1 MTASPDRAPAPRRR
15 VAVLLPLLLAALL
28 LLAVVALG
36 LGAVRTPPADVL
48 RALTG
53 AGDELTSRILLELRL
68 PRVLVAALTGAMFA
82 ASGVI
87 LQGVVRNPLASPD
100 LVGVGAG
107 AGLAATVLLLAA
119 PAAPAWAL
127 PVGAFVGAWLG
138 FAAVYLLSRG
148 PGGLSPARLAL
159 IGIAVGS
166 ALGAMQQLVIV
177 RAPDGV
183 ASALA
188 FLVGTVY
195 GADWPRVTR
204 VLPWAAL
211 LPASMLLARRLD
223 VLSFGEDI
231 ATALGTRVNVARGV
245 ALSVAVGLAAAAV
258 TGSGILGF
266 VGLIA
271 PHLARLLV
279 GGLHAR
285 LLPLAMLLGALL
297 ALGADTVGRALLPP
311 LEIPAGI
318 VTTLIGAPYFL
329 WLLRRQGGK
338 A

>member
-1 MTASPDRAPAPRRR
+1 MERGGALARPGGRALALAPA
-15 VAVLLPLLLAALL
+15 LLAALL
-28 LLAVVALG
+28 LLAVLALG
-36 LGAVRTPPADVL
+36 LGAVRTPPGEVL
-48 RALTG
+48 RALFG
-53 AGDELTSRILLELRL
+53 AGDELTTRILFELRL

-82 ASGVI
+82 ASGAVM
-87 LQGVVRNPLASPD
+87 QGVVRNPLASPD

-107 AGLAATVLLLAA
+107 AGLAATVMLLAL

-127 PVGAFVGAWLG
+127 PVGAFAGAWLG
-138 FAAVYLLSRG
+138 FALVYLLSRTANG
-148 PGGLSPARLAL
+148 VSPVRLAL
-159 IGIAVGS
+159 VGIAVGA
-166 ALGAMQQLVIV
+166 ALGAAQQLVIV

-195 GADWPRVTR
+195 GADWPRLAR
-204 VLPWAAL
+204 VLPWAVVL
-211 LPASMLLARRLD
+211 LPAALVLARRLD
-223 VLSFGEDI
+223 VLSFGEKV
-231 ATALGTRVNVARGV
+231 ATSLGTRVDLARGV

-266 VGLIA
+266 VGLVA

-279 GGLHAR
+279 GGLHGR
-285 LLPLAMLLGALL
+285 LLPVSMLLGALL
-297 ALGADTVGRALLPP
+297 ALGADTIGRSALPP

-318 VTTLIGAPYFL
+318 ITTLVGAPYFL
-329 WLLRRQGGK
+329 WLLRRKGSP